1 LISGTGPRDRR
12 EHGKERPL
20 MMTRIP
26 WRRPGAARPA
36 RLPARPRALAA
47 ALAALLACGGLA
59 AAAAAP
65 AASAASSASS
75 SGSTLRI
82 EDDTSIST
90 FNPFLSYFDGE
101 LNILG
106 SIYPTLTTVNEQGQ
120 PAPYLAT
127 SWTTSPDHLTWTFKI
142 RSGLK
147 WSDGKPL
154 TAADAAWT
162 FNL

>member
-1 LISGTGPRDRR
+1 MNHVVLTACLAAMRLRGAGPARGAAAPLRLSLISGTGPRDRR

-106 SIYPTLTTVNEQGQ
+106 SIYPTLTMINEQG
-120 PAPYLAT
+120 
-127 SWTTSPDHLTWTFKI
+127 
-142 RSGLK
+142 
-147 WSDGKPL
+147 KPE
-154 TAADAAWT
+154 
-162 FNL
+162 